1 MEGIRGFR
9 DLKVW
14 QKAMDAAMAVF
25 RLSNHFPKCEMYS
38 LTDQMRRSSRSVPSN
53 IAEAWRKRRYSAAFV
68 SKLSDAEGE
77 AAETQT
83 HVEMALRCGY
93 LSSEEARS
101 VDGAYEEV
109 LAMLASMASHPDQW
123 SLRKR

>member
-25 RLSNHFPKCEMYS
+25 ELSKHFPKCEMYS

-83 HVEMALRCGY
+83 HIEMAFRCGY
-93 LSSEEARS
+93 LSLEDARS
-101 VDGAYEEV
+101 VDGTYEEV
-109 LAMLASMASHPDQW
+109 LAMLASMASHPEQW